1 METIIKKISV
11 AAVWSGSGLSCKG
24 ASMTGNAFLY
34 YSLKPLHNEKFS
46 CNS

>member
-24 ASMTGNAFLY
+24 ASMTGNALFFNP
-34 YSLKPLHNEKFS
+34 LKPLHNEKFS
-46 CNS
+46 FNS